1 MVGCLL
7 VSLDFFSVCL
17 LYPLMKLRIIS
28 ESETMKPLEKYNK
41 FTHCCQCVAVANALS
56 VFKIHEH
63 ALVVQRADIE
73 FDQIDFRYE
82 KHEFFSLMG
91 GKH

>member
-1 MVGCLL
+1 
-7 VSLDFFSVCL
+7 
-17 LYPLMKLRIIS
+17 MKLRIIS
-28 ESETMKPLEKYNK
+28 ESETMKPLGKYNK
-41 FTHCCQCVAVANALS
+41 FTHCVAVANALS